1 MAKAWYDANV
11 ELHKEKKC
19 KDAHA
24 KFNEQKQ
31 DKDDL
36 QSFTLS
42 KEVKWKES

>member
-1 MAKAWYDANV
+1 MFQSPKT
-11 ELHKEKKC
+11 LGGC